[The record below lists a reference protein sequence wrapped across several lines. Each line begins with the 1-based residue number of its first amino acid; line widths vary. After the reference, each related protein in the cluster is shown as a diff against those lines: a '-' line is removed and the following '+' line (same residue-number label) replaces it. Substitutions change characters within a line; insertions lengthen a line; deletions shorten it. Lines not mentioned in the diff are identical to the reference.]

1 MQHRTG
7 KWRKTAKK
15 NGLVRREVRKIKP
28 VSKLRNGESKM
39 VRTSLLSG
47 AAALAAAVFFIAAP
61 VSAADIA
68 VEPEPVAENNWYVS
82 IHGGI
87 KFGEDWDD
95 TFFKKCDTHCEEE
108 WDVTGDTDN
117 GWRFGGAVGVMFS
130 EIFALEGEVAYMKQ
144 DFDELTINAI
154 DGYAK
159 GWEWDLDG
167 DVAIWTGMVN
177 LIAGVPVG
185 GIFRPYVGVGGGF
198 AHVSLNDVF
207 DGFLD
212 DNDTSFALQGFAGLD
227 VGLTENVAL
236 GIRGRIVHIGD
247 LEFEDEDDCDH
258 DVEVDLLKSVEAVL
272 TVGF

>member
-1 MQHRTG
+1 MQHQTG

-39 VRTSLLSG
+39 VRISLLSG
-47 AAALAAAVFFIAAP
+47 AAALAAAAFFVAAP
-61 VSAADIA
+61 ASAADIA
-68 VEPEPVAENNWYVS
+68 VEPEPVSENNWYVS

-95 TFFKKCDTHCEEE
+95 TFFKHCGEICEKE
-108 WDVTGDTDN
+108 WDVTAETDN
-117 GWRFGGAVGVMFS
+117 GWRFGGAVGFMFS
-130 EIFALEGEVAYMKQ
+130 EIFAIEGELAYMKQ
-144 DFDELTINAI
+144 DFEEVTVNKI
-154 DGYAK
+154 DGYK
-159 GWEWDLDG
+159 EGWGFDLEG

-185 GIFRPYVGVGGGF
+185 GIFRPYVGAGAGF
-198 AHVSLNDVF
+198 AHVSVNDVL
-207 DGFLD
+207 DDFLD
-212 DNDTSFALQGFAGLD
+212 DDDTSFAVQGFAGLD

-247 LEFEDEDDCDH
+247 LEFEDEYDCDH
-258 DVEVDLLKSVEAVL
+258 DVEVDLIKSVEAVL
-272 TVGF
+272 TIGF

>member
-1 MQHRTG
+1 M
-7 KWRKTAKK
+7 
-15 NGLVRREVRKIKP
+15 
-28 VSKLRNGESKM
+28 
-39 VRTSLLSG
+39 
-47 AAALAAAVFFIAAP
+47 AAAAFFIAAP

-95 TFFKKCDTHCEEE
+95 HFFWDCGDPCEKEI
-108 WDVTGDTDN
+108 DVTAETDN
-117 GWRFGGAVGVMFS
+117 GWRFGGAVGFMFS

-144 DFDELTINAI
+144 DFEEVTVNKINEWEP
-154 DGYAK
+154 K
-159 GWEWDLDG
+159 GWSFDLDG

-185 GIFRPYVGVGGGF
+185 GIFRPYIGAGAGF
-198 AHVSLNDVF
+198 AHVSLNDVA

-212 DNDTSFALQGFAGLD
+212 DDDTSFAVQGFAGLD

-247 LEFEDEDDCDH
+247 LEFEDEYDCDH
-258 DVEVDLLKSVEAVL
+258 DVDVDLLKSVEAVL